1 MLRTTA
7 IPAKL
12 TKRERSFLDKQG
24 IPSRWVVDVSG
35 LPTISDCYWYMVG
48 TSTCLAVGFGRC
60 EQGHR
65 LMNRR
70 GKCVQ
75 CDPRLLMRTRRWI
88 RHGYVYLAESPSLK
102 LIKLGSCQDLAER
115 HRTLNAEG
123 YAGAYDWRLRIYH
136 STIAAEMF
144 EHDVRRR
151 LAPHQLDTTY
161 FRYGRETRA
170 QEVYRCTYRTAKK
183 HLEAELA
190 ESFSHYLTI
199 AGDCLIDEQGG

>member
-1 MLRTTA
+1 MD
-7 IPAKL
+7 
-12 TKRERSFLDKQG
+12 REG
-24 IPSRWVVDVSG
+24 IACRWVLDATPFYF
-35 LPTISDCYWYMVG
+35 LTLSDCRWMMLT
-48 TSTCLAVGFGRC
+48 TSTCLTVGFGQCDR
-60 EQGHR
+60 GHR
-65 LMNRR
+65 LMNSR

-75 CDPRLLMRTRRWI
+75 CNPRLLIRTRRWI
-88 RHGYVYLAESPSLK
+88 GYGYVYLAESPSLK

-151 LAPHQLDTTY
+151 LARHQINLTY
-161 FRYGRETRA
+161 MRYGRETRA
-170 QEVYRCTYRTAKK
+170 QEVYRCAYRTAKK

-199 AGDCLIDEQGG
+199 AGACLNDEQDG